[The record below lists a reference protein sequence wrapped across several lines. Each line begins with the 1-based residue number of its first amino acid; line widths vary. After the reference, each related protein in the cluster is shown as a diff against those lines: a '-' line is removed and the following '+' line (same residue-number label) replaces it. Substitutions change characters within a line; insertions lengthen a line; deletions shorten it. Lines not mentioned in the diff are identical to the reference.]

1 MIYENYKP
9 NATVLL
15 NWTGQIDSIIRFHC
29 SASSLILVT
38 GILLMEN
45 PNTVGD
51 DAGSDRPTIM
61 VTNDDGIDAP
71 GLQALVRVL
80 VSTNQ
85 YRVLV
90 CAPDSEK
97 SAVSHSIT
105 WRHPLSAKRIDIN
118 GATAFAVSG
127 TPADCT
133 SLGISKA
140 LFSSVPDLV
149 LSGINMGSNCGYH
162 IVYSGTVAGAREAF
176 FNGLPSVSISYDW
189 VGGTSSINDFT
200 LAAEACL
207 PLISSILVEIKTK
220 TFPQKCFLNVDLP
233 TNVLNHKGYKLTKQG
248 KSIVKM
254 GWKRV
259 SSDAQGAQML
269 STMTM
274 ESNSVASNPDANSV
288 SQEQLLFKREVCEF
302 LFIQFFN
309 DSNFLMLFH
318 TFFQVKGG
326 HVEEGKTDYCY
337 LKQGYITV
345 TPLGALSHADI
356 DSQTFFK
363 EWLPIVADRTSP
375 SAL

>member
-1 MIYENYKP
+1 MVYHLFQYHMIGHFDSN
-9 NATVLL
+9 NLS
-15 NWTGQIDSIIRFHC
+15 QI
-29 SASSLILVT
+29 
-38 GILLMEN
+38 
-45 PNTVGD
+45 
-51 DAGSDRPTIM
+51 
-61 VTNDDGIDAP
+61 
-71 GLQALVRVL
+71 
-80 VSTNQ
+80 
-85 YRVLV
+85 
-90 CAPDSEK
+90 
-97 SAVSHSIT
+97 
-105 WRHPLSAKRIDIN
+105 
-118 GATAFAVSG
+118 
-127 TPADCT
+127 
-133 SLGISKA
+133 SLG
-140 LFSSVPDLV
+140 D
-149 LSGINMGSNCGYH
+149 
-162 IVYSGTVAGAREAF
+162 R
-176 FNGLPSVSISYDW
+176 

-288 SQEQLLFKREVCEF
+288 SQEQLLFKREV
-302 LFIQFFN
+302 
-309 DSNFLMLFH
+309 
-318 TFFQVKGG
+318 KGG
-326 HVEEGKTDYCY
+326 HVEEGETDYCY

>member
-1 MIYENYKP
+1 
-9 NATVLL
+9 
-15 NWTGQIDSIIRFHC
+15 
-29 SASSLILVT
+29 
-38 GILLMEN
+38 MEN
-45 PNTVGD
+45 SGNVGD
-51 DAGSDRPTIM
+51 GGVSDRPTIM

-80 VSTNQ
+80 VCTNR
-85 YRVLV
+85 YRVWV

-105 WRHPLSAKRIDIN
+105 WRHALSAKQTEIS

-176 FNGLPSVSISYDW
+176 FYGLPSVSISYDW
-189 VGGTSSINDFT
+189 VGGTSSINNFT

-207 PLISSILVEIKTK
+207 PIINAILVEIKNK
-220 TFPQKCFLNVDLP
+220 TYPQKCFLNVDLP
-233 TNVLNHKGYKLTKQG
+233 TDILNHKGYKLTNQG
-248 KSIVKM
+248 NSIIKM
-254 GWKRV
+254 GWKQV
-259 SSDAQGAQML
+259 SSDAAQGGHML

-274 ESNSVASNPDANSV
+274 EPNSVASNPDATGV
-288 SQEQLLFKREVCEF
+288 SQEHLLFRRE
-302 LFIQFFN
+302 
-309 DSNFLMLFH
+309 
-318 TFFQVKGG
+318 VKGG
-326 HVEEGKTDYCY
+326 QVEDGETDYCY
-337 LKQGYITV
+337 LKEGFITV

-363 EWLPIVADRTSP
+363 EWLPAVAERTSS